1 MINTKIK
8 IFQWGGA
15 SPYLTQLATRD
26 QKQVRKEAETALR
39 FAPVTGTY
47 YDIKD
52 AVQDPSLR
60 NVGFAAASLG
70 GDILSLF
77 GIGLG
82 VKPWIQGMK
91 AADKV
96 NDAMKTYNRAYD
108 VTHAAYGTMVD
119 AERTAKKAD
128 DVLTATSLTAKNNSQ
143 VMKAQRNANAAHD
156 QLKQAQ
162 DAYSSAQA
170 ALDGKHLTTTT
181 VDRVLPD
188 GSVLKNQK
196 VQKLTGGPDYSVPID
211 QATDATSQLNYAY
224 ELLKRAENGKYTPTE
239 WSLTLGLN
247 PVKSV
252 AIEAMQGTSSKRQGG
267 IINKG
272 KFAKV
277 RDYVD
282 YKNNK

>member
-1 MINTKIK
+1 MINTKIQ
-8 IFQWGGA
+8 IFQWGGS

-26 QKQVRKEAETALR
+26 PKQVRKDAETALR

-60 NVGFAAASLG
+60 NIGFAAASLG

-108 VTHAAYGTMVD
+108 AASAAHGTMVN

-128 DVLTATSLTAKNNSQ
+128 DVLKATSLTATNNSQ
-143 VMKAQRNANAAHD
+143 VMKAQLNANAAQE
-156 QLKQAQ
+156 QLKKAQ
-162 DAYSSAQA
+162 DAYSSAQT
-170 ALDGKHLTTTT
+170 ALDGKHLITTT
-181 VDRVLPD
+181 VDKVLPD

-196 VQKLTGGPDYSVPID
+196 VQKLTGGPDYSIPID
-211 QATDATSQLNYAY
+211 QATDAKSQLDHAY
-224 ELLKRAENGKYTPTE
+224 YLLNKAEKNKYTPTE
-239 WSLTLGLN
+239 WALTLGFN
-247 PVKSV
+247 PVKSA

-267 IINKG
+267 IIDKG

-282 YKNNK
+282 YKNKK

>member
-1 MINTKIK
+1 MSNTKIQ

-26 QKQVRKEAETALR
+26 QKQVQKEAETALR
-39 FAPVTGTY
+39 FAPITGTY

-60 NVGFAAASLG
+60 NIGFAAASLG

-108 VTHAAYGTMVD
+108 ATHAAYETMVD
-119 AERTAKKAD
+119 AERAAKKAD
-128 DVLTATSLTAKNNSQ
+128 DVLKASSLTATNNSQ
-143 VMKAQRNANAAHD
+143 IMKAQRNANVANE
-156 QLKQAQ
+156 QLKQAKE
-162 DAYSSAQA
+162 AYSSAQT
-170 ALDGKHLTTTT
+170 ALDGKHLTTKI
-181 VDRVLPD
+181 VDKVLPD
-188 GSVLKNQK
+188 GSILKNQK
-196 VQKLTGGPDYSVPID
+196 VTRLSGGPDYSVPID
-211 QATDATSQLNYAY
+211 QATDAKSQLDHAY
-224 ELLKRAENGKYTPTE
+224 YLLHKAEKHKYTPTE
-239 WSLTLGLN
+239 WALTLGFN
-247 PVKSV
+247 PVKSA
-252 AIEAMQGTSSKRQGG
+252 AIEATQGTSSKRQGG

-272 KFAKV
+272 KFAKL

>member
-1 MINTKIK
+1 MIKTKIQ

-26 QKQVRKEAETALR
+26 PKQVQKEAETALR

-52 AVQDPSLR
+52 AVQNPSLR
-60 NVGFAAASLG
+60 NIGFAAASLG

-108 VTHAAYGTMVD
+108 AASAAHGTMVN

-128 DVLTATSLTAKNNSQ
+128 DVLKATSLTATNNSQ
-143 VMKAQRNANAAHD
+143 VMKAQRNANAAQE
-156 QLKQAQ
+156 QLKKAQ
-162 DAYSSAQA
+162 DAYSSAQT

-181 VDRVLPD
+181 VDKVLPD

-211 QATDATSQLNYAY
+211 QATDATSQLDHAY
-224 ELLKRAENGKYTPTE
+224 YLLNKAQKNKYTPTE
-239 WSLTLGLN
+239 WALTLGLN